1 MAGSLP
7 VSCPHPVMLYGLLTG
22 RTSIVAALLLAG
34 VIIGKKVFFKSMEDR
49 AKQDQLTQKFAP
61 ALNQMSAEA
70 LTDSTWLYTGP
81 LGKLELR
88 FLPEGKLASTNGDI
102 TESGSWRIKDVMLIV
117 SIPGETSEH
126 GGIFR
131 DSIDKIEGATPK
143 RWSATRVTTAGE

>member
-1 MAGSLP
+1 
-7 VSCPHPVMLYGLLTG
+7 MLYGLLTG
-22 RTSIVAALLLAG
+22 RTSVVAALLLAG
-34 VIIGKKVFFKSMEDR
+34 VIVGKKLIFKSMEDR

-70 LTDSTWLYTGP
+70 LTDSNWQYHGP
-81 LGKLELR
+81 LGQLELHFLADGKLECTK
-88 FLPEGKLASTNGDI
+88 GST
-102 TESGSWRIKDVMLIV
+102 TEIGTWRINDVMLLA

-143 RWSATRVTTAGE
+143 RWSAVRTTAASE

>member
-1 MAGSLP
+1 
-7 VSCPHPVMLYGLLTG
+7 MLYGLLTG
-22 RTSIVAALLLAG
+22 RTSVVTALLLAG
-34 VIIGKKVFFKSMEDR
+34 LIIGEQLIFTSMEDK

-61 ALNQMSAEA
+61 ALNQMSKEA
-70 LTDSTWLYTGP
+70 LADSTWLYTGP
-81 LGKLELR
+81 LGKLELH
-88 FLPEGKLASTNGDI
+88 FLPDGKLESTTNDI
-102 TESGSWRIKDVMLIV
+102 TQSGTWQIKDVMLIV

>member
-1 MAGSLP
+1 
-7 VSCPHPVMLYGLLTG
+7 MLYGLLTG
-22 RTSIVAALLLAG
+22 RTSVVAALLLAG
-34 VIIGKKVFFKSMEDR
+34 AIIGKKLNFKSMEDR

-70 LTDSTWLYTGP
+70 LSDSTWHYDGP

-88 FLPEGKLASTNGDI
+88 FLADGKLECTRGAS
-102 TESGSWRIKDVMLIV
+102 TESGSWRINDVMLFA

-131 DSIDKIEGATPK
+131 ESTAKIEGATPK
-143 RWSATRVTTAGE
+143 RWSAVRKTAADE

>member
-1 MAGSLP
+1 
-7 VSCPHPVMLYGLLTG
+7 MLYRLLTG
-22 RTSIVAALLLAG
+22 RTSVVTALLLAG
-34 VIIGKKVFFKSMEDR
+34 LIIGEKLIFTSMEDK

-61 ALNQMSAEA
+61 ALNQMSVEA
-70 LTDSTWLYTGP
+70 LADSTWLYTGP
-81 LGKLELR
+81 LGKLELH
-88 FLPEGKLASTNGDI
+88 FLPEGKLASTTDDI
-102 TESGSWRIKDVMLIV
+102 TQSGTWQINDFTLIV